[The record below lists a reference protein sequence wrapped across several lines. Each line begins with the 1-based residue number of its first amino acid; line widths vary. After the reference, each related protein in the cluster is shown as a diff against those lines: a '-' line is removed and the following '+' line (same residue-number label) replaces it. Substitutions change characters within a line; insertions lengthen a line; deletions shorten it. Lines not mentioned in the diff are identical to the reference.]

1 MDQSKIL
8 IIGANGQL
16 GSELKSKYPD
26 AQAVDKDE
34 LDITDREQL
43 GAFDWANVEII
54 INAAAYT
61 NVDGAE
67 TSEGRKL
74 AWLINATSAG
84 YLSKVANKHDITLV
98 HVSTEYVFDGQQKE
112 HTEDETLSPLG
123 VYAQSKAA
131 GDIAVSTVS
140 KHYVLRTSWL
150 IGNGPNFVRTMIGL
164 AEKGVSPKVVNDQI
178 GRLTFTPTLVDAI
191 DYLLTQKTEYGVYNV
206 SNDGPPASWAEVT
219 RTIFEILGRK
229 DLTVTDVSTEEYYAA
244 RDNIAPRPLNS
255 AFDLSKVK
263 AIGFTPSNWQDN
275 LVRYINMEK
284 EK

>member
-16 GSELKSKYPD
+16 GSALKSKYPE

-34 LDITDREQL
+34 LDITDGKQL
-43 GAFDWANVEII
+43 SAFDWSNVEII

-74 AWLINATSAG
+74 AWLINASSAG
-84 YLSKVANKHDITLV
+84 LLAKIANQYDINLV
-98 HVSTEYVFDGQQKE
+98 HISTEYVFDGQQNE
-112 HTEDETLSPLG
+112 HTEDEPLSPLG

-131 GDIAVSTVS
+131 GDIAVATAG

-164 AEKGVSPKVVNDQI
+164 AKKNVSPKVVNDQI
-178 GRLTFTPTLVDAI
+178 GRLTFTSTLVEAI
-191 DYLLTQKTEYGVYNV
+191 DHLLSREETYGIYNV
-206 SNDGPPASWAEVT
+206 SNDGPPVSWAEVT
-219 RTIFEILGRK
+219 RAVFGILNRE
-229 DLTVTDVSTEEYYAA
+229 DLTVTDITTEEYFASKE
-244 RDNIAPRPLNS
+244 NIAQRPLNS
-255 AFDLSKVK
+255 TFDLSKIK
-263 AIGFTPSNWQDN
+263 KTGFTPASWQDD
-275 LVRYINMEK
+275 LVEYIGMETK
-284 EK
+284 K